1 MTRALVCWLSA
12 RYAVG
17 ASVGLRAQFLH
28 RGALRRP
35 LAHGG
40 YHTAVEGEHT
50 DGGRPGLLLLLNAF
64 WNYGRGMSGGD
75 QVLIQIFRRLR
86 PEFGR
91 VVCHTSPDG
100 CAAISA
106 KAGAIDFRTSPASF
120 DRLPLPVN
128 YALRTRRALSC
139 VRDPGFSV
147 VYAGSD
153 FFPDVIPAH
162 AYRRRHAASRWL
174 QSVFHLYPPWRSRP
188 GSRVR
193 GAVAEY
199 LQRFSLRLARRADG
213 VLCINPGVRDA
224 LVRMGFD
231 ARRVDVVP
239 LGIDDAWLQALPPAS
254 GTSFDGVFL
263 GRLMP
268 SKGVG
273 DLAAIWSLVTADIPG
288 ARLCVIG
295 GGGEL
300 QVGELKGQIE
310 RAGLSDRVALTGY
323 LDDEAAFSIV
333 KAARVF
339 LFPSHEEGFG
349 IAVAEAMGCGV
360 PVVSWD
366 LPVYRSIFEDR
377 TIRAREG
384 DLAAFAS
391 AVVRLLRD
399 DAGRREAGERGRVF
413 ATARY
418 SWDRS
423 AEHVRTLIRRVT
435 SDGVARPAQTG
446 GIR

>member
-1 MTRALVCWLSA
+1 MEC
-12 RYAVG
+12 
-17 ASVGLRAQFLH
+17 
-28 RGALRRP
+28 
-35 LAHGG
+35 
-40 YHTAVEGEHT
+40 EHT
-50 DGGRPGLLLLLNAF
+50 DGVRPGLLLLLNAF

-75 QVLIQIFRRLR
+75 QVLIQVFRRLR

-91 VVCHTSPDG
+91 VVCHTSVDG
-100 CAAISA
+100 RVAISA
-106 KAGAIDFRTSPASF
+106 KVAGFDFEVSPASF

-128 YALRTRRALSC
+128 YALRTRRAIAC
-139 VRDPGFSV
+139 VRDPGFSL

-162 AYRRRHAASRWL
+162 AYRRRHASSRWL
-174 QSVFHLYPPWRSRP
+174 QSVFHLYPPWRTRP

-231 ARRVDVVP
+231 SRRVEVVP

-254 GTSFDGVFL
+254 GASFDGVFL

-273 DLAAIWSLVTADIPG
+273 DLAAIWSRVAAYIPG

-295 GGGEL
+295 GGGEP
-300 QVGELKGQIE
+300 QVRELRRQIE
-310 RAGLSDRVALTGY
+310 AAGLAGCVTLAGY
-323 LDDEAAFSIV
+323 LDDAAAFSIV

-377 TIRAREG
+377 TTRAPEG

-399 DAGRREAGERGRVF
+399 DAGRREVGERGRAF
-413 ATARY
+413 AAARY

-423 AEHVRTLIRRVT
+423 AEHVRELIRRVT
-435 SDGVARPAQTG
+435 SDRAGRPAQTG
-446 GIR
+446 GMP